1 MKNTIKTS
9 IAIFLI
15 FILPSCNAFKKT
27 SENSSEEEVFKKKRI
42 NPNVAERARESADK
56 GGGIFNSSRKSGSTT
71 YEFATSN
78 ILWRASLKT
87 IDFMPLSEVDYSG
100 GVLSTDWYSK
110 DGSDGQIKITIRF
123 LSNELSTKSIKVIS
137 HKKNCSANNC
147 TTTSL
152 AEDFNFQIEEK
163 ILQTARNLM
172 VEEEKA
178 KKK

>member
-1 MKNTIKTS
+1 
-9 IAIFLI
+9 
-15 FILPSCNAFKKT
+15 
-27 SENSSEEEVFKKKRI
+27 
-42 NPNVAERARESADK
+42 
-56 GGGIFNSSRKSGSTT
+56 
-71 YEFATSN
+71 
-78 ILWRASLKT
+78 
-87 IDFMPLSEVDYSG
+87 MPLSEVDYSG

-172 VEEEKA
+172 IEEEKT